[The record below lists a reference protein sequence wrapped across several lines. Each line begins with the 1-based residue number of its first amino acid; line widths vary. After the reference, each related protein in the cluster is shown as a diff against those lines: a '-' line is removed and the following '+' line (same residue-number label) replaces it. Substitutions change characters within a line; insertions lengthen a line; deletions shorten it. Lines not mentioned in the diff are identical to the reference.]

1 MEIEIKSSLLKKDNI
16 NEILYKEEDNLLT
29 ESIKDFENNNNKSQD
44 NIKVNNLN
52 KAKELLKTLLKKSL
66 DERLTL
72 LEKKEKVPSILDKTT
87 KELNKTITSISLK
100 VNKIISDKIK
110 KEKEKQ
116 SKLKPNKYGGNKKG
130 LSPRRAGISKTRT
143 NFYRAKTPSHYNK
156 TGNNIHNKTPIVG
169 LKRELIKSKSNMA
182 LVKSSKT
189 IDANRTSNRFYNK
202 QRTMGSKN
210 KSSVNIKKKNPNDSD
225 DLQTMSVTSI
235 KTNKTNN
242 TTTLN
247 TISNSKIS
255 NKLPLNKNKKNNTEL
270 TLKINKGRMSKMSN
284 KNIYNFSDNNI
295 IHINNKKNTTDSS
308 SVTLEE
314 KKKRKKTPFKKK
326 NNKNEVENVKIIN
339 NIKKKEKTIEDEID
353 AILSME
359 SKLQKDIDNND
370 PLLILPLKDLDF
382 IPKGLL
388 RRNSVRSENPNRE
401 RKYSIISFNI
411 QEKLDN
417 INFNN
422 ILKYLSLSDL
432 ISIKNTSKKFR
443 QIIILYLIE
452 YLDKEQNQINDIIS
466 KLNIEKIPDREGIE
480 NLVLSKGS
488 KKAIQLLNEAQLNN
502 LFKDDKIPIDDIILI
517 YRIYF
522 QIINHSF
529 ALIAKTDIE
538 KFWEN
543 CKYYFRN
550 EQNGNTGDILVDIID
565 NKKLEVNGNNLYQVY
580 NLVKGNWNKILPNY
594 FSSVCGTTGLFAFII
609 KDILEFLGL
618 TFKIKKK
625 GNAYW
630 TYSDIIEAI
639 KEKINYLKNIKI

>member
-1 MEIEIKSSLLKKDNI
+1 
-16 NEILYKEEDNLLT
+16 
-29 ESIKDFENNNNKSQD
+29 
-44 NIKVNNLN
+44 
-52 KAKELLKTLLKKSL
+52 
-66 DERLTL
+66 
-72 LEKKEKVPSILDKTT
+72 
-87 KELNKTITSISLK
+87 
-100 VNKIISDKIK
+100 
-110 KEKEKQ
+110 
-116 SKLKPNKYGGNKKG
+116 
-130 LSPRRAGISKTRT
+130 
-143 NFYRAKTPSHYNK
+143 
-156 TGNNIHNKTPIVG
+156 
-169 LKRELIKSKSNMA
+169 
-182 LVKSSKT
+182 
-189 IDANRTSNRFYNK
+189 
-202 QRTMGSKN
+202 
-210 KSSVNIKKKNPNDSD
+210 
-225 DLQTMSVTSI
+225 
-235 KTNKTNN
+235 
-242 TTTLN
+242 
-247 TISNSKIS
+247 
-255 NKLPLNKNKKNNTEL
+255 
-270 TLKINKGRMSKMSN
+270 
-284 KNIYNFSDNNI
+284 
-295 IHINNKKNTTDSS
+295 
-308 SVTLEE
+308 
-314 KKKRKKTPFKKK
+314 
-326 NNKNEVENVKIIN
+326 
-339 NIKKKEKTIEDEID
+339 
-353 AILSME
+353 ME

-538 KFWEN
+538 KFWKN

-550 EQNGNTGDILVDIID
+550 EKNGNTGDILVDIID